1 MSPSGRR
8 LPFALHTC
16 VLIALLAAS
25 SAPTPLYPVYQ
36 DRWGLSALTVT
47 VVFSAYALALLA
59 ALLTTGALSGHLG
72 RRPVLLGA
80 LALEAAA
87 MAALATADG
96 ADALIAARVLQGLAT
111 GAATGA
117 AGAALVDLDPP
128 GHTARSALTNS
139 IAPAAG
145 MAAGVLAA
153 TLLVHHVPGPTVTV
167 YLTLMVVFLL
177 EAAAVALSPETTRP
191 HPGAWRSLRP
201 RAAVSPPARRA
212 FLISGGGVVA
222 VWALG
227 GFYSSLGPAFVH
239 LVAPEAPQAA
249 GGTVFFTLSLSAA
262 VTVWIT
268 RALRP
273 LTATLLGCAAVPAAV
288 ALSLTGLHLVSLPAV
303 FAAALLAG
311 AAFGAVTRGSLSM
324 VLAPV
329 PQPDRSTTLAAYHVL
344 SYVAMSLPAVGAG
357 VLTQLYGLRVAAHL
371 YAALVALLAATALLP
386 LAAAA
391 ARPRRGSAGG
401 DTHREQD
408 RVVQCLLRPDGVQE
422 SPEQHVQRNIRGSG
436 GESAGEPVDVVPDVL
451 TPLLHQPVRVQQ

>member
-1 MSPSGRR
+1 MPPTGRR
-8 LPFALHTC
+8 LPLALHVS

-72 RRPVLLGA
+72 RRPVLIGS
-80 LALEAAA
+80 LALEAVA

-96 ADALIAARVLQGLAT
+96 AGALIAARLLQGLAT

-128 GHTARSALTNS
+128 GRPGRSALTNS
-139 IAPAAG
+139 IAPATG

-153 TLLVHHVPGPTVTV
+153 TLLVRHVPGPTVTV
-167 YLTLMVVFLL
+167 YLTLMVVFVLQ
-177 EAAAVALSPETTRP
+177 AAAVALSPETTRP

-201 RAAVSPPARRA
+201 RVAVSPPARRA
-212 FLISGGGVVA
+212 FLISGGGAVA

-227 GFYSSLGPAFVH
+227 GFYSSLGPAFVR
-239 LVAPEAPQAA
+239 LVAPGAPQAA
-249 GGTVFFTLSLSAA
+249 GGMVFFALSLSAA
-262 VTVWIT
+262 LTVWIT

-288 ALSLTGLHLVSLPAV
+288 ALSLTGLHLFSLPAV
-303 FAAALLAG
+303 FAAALPAG
-311 AAFGAVTRGSLSM
+311 AAFGAVARGSLSM
-324 VLAPV
+324 VLARV
-329 PQPDRSTTLAAYHVL
+329 PQPDRSATLAAYHVL

-357 VLTQLYGLRVAAHL
+357 VLTELYGLRTAAHL
-371 YAALVALLAATALLP
+371 YAALVALLAAAALLP

-391 ARPRRGSAGG
+391 LRLRREAPAEHAARCA
-401 DTHREQD
+401 DKANKADKAD
-408 RVVQCLLRPDGVQE
+408 RADEV
-422 SPEQHVQRNIRGSG
+422 
-436 GESAGEPVDVVPDVL
+436 A
-451 TPLLHQPVRVQQ
+451 PLAQGAAAV